1 MPMSREI
8 ARAFMWGIVE
18 VPPEPKSAPA
28 EMTEA
33 DREKIRGMFAPDEE
47 SKQMSACTC
56 VPLKTG
62 KSAGTNRTASRLA
75 PK

>member
-18 VPPEPKSAPA
+18 VPPAPKQEPAA

-33 DREKIRGMFAPDEE
+33 ERAKIREMFAPEDGGE
-47 SKQMSACTC
+47 
-56 VPLKTG
+56 
-62 KSAGTNRTASRLA
+62 
-75 PK
+75 